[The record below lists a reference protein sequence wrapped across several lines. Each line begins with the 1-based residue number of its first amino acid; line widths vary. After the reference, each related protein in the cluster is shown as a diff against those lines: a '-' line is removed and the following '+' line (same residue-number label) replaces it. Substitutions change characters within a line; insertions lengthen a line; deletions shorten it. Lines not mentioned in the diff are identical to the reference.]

1 MEETTLNME
10 NMPETLTFDSEI
22 KIPDLEVEKSQN
34 GGDEHDR
41 SLAMEVGHSIRDIH
55 SNWRGR
61 DFGNEPSCRQNEEK
75 QIWEKHC
82 QEGTFRLHRLYSAVI
97 ITTRVSIQCFL
108 SFWIYGTLDP

>member
-1 MEETTLNME
+1 ME

-75 QIWEKHC
+75 QIWEKTLS
-82 QEGTFRLHRLYSAVI
+82 GRDIPFTSSILGSDNNDKGKYSVFPL
-97 ITTRVSIQCFL
+97 V
-108 SFWIYGTLDP
+108 LDLRDSRSLNLWDI